1 MQSIN
6 FTTIKLKKN
15 VAWKEIATEMNKTAE
30 VEKKINTLLS
40 ALQKEKIKIKK
51 NLVTGI
57 STYLY
62 NFFTILN

>member
-1 MQSIN
+1 
-6 FTTIKLKKN
+6 
-15 VAWKEIATEMNKTAE
+15 MNKTAE